1 MATQVPIFPGSQ
13 LTLGAHCNFHT
24 SSVNLL
30 TATGA
35 ETLHVKDL
43 FELYKAAVEVEASIV
58 NRQTSFVATEA
69 MKRADKV
76 RDDML
81 AVINGII
88 SAHKYT
94 HIEAK
99 LVSYMAL
106 SSAYA
111 PYRNIRAHEYS
122 RQTAEV
128 AGLLAALN
136 SEANIEHVQ
145 NLALTDEVAQLA
157 MANAQ
162 FAVEFDK
169 KTTEMATRLPEKE
182 ISSEE
187 ARIECDRL
195 YAEIIAIINAYALI
209 QPTEA
214 ITGYVTQQTGIVE
227 TYRLIADNTGKS
239 KDKDNGKDNDG
250 SNDNEATPETPEE

>member
-1 MATQVPIFPGSQ
+1 MATQIPPFAVTD

-24 SSVNLL
+24 SSVNLIL
-30 TATGA
+30 ATGA
-35 ETLHVKDL
+35 ETLHIKDL
-43 FELYKAAVEVEASIV
+43 FDLYKAAVAVEASIV
-58 NRQTSFVATEA
+58 NRQTAFVATEA
-69 MKRADKV
+69 MKQADKV

-81 AVINGII
+81 AVINGVI

-99 LVSYMAL
+99 LISYMAL

-128 AGLLAALN
+128 AGLIADLN

-145 NLALTDEVAQLA
+145 NLALADEVAQLA

-162 FAVEFDK
+162 FSVELDK
-169 KTTEMATRLPEKE
+169 KTAEMANRLPEKE

-195 YAEIIAIINAYALI
+195 YAELIAIVNAYALI

-239 KDKDNGKDNDG
+239 KDTAPSSSPKEEDT
-250 SNDNEATPETPEE
+250 TPETPEE